1 MFNFNDLEGWKK
13 FSLLTSGSTLLNC
26 LQSYYIEEDG
36 RKWFK
41 KFMNILH
48 RSFKKIRIVS
58 KNSFDILHNF
68 MAKKAELV
76 DCITLIKKK
85 KRNIHEQKKLHMI
98 TKYQLEIEN
107 F

>member
-26 LQSYYIEEDG
+26 LQSYNIEEDG

-41 KFMNILH
+41 IIMNILH

-58 KNSFDILHNF
+58 KNSF

-85 KRNIHEQKKLHMI
+85 
-98 TKYQLEIEN
+98 

>member
-1 MFNFNDLEGWKK
+1 MEKY
-13 FSLLTSGSTLLNC
+13 SLLTSGSTLLNC
-26 LQSYYIEEDG
+26 LQSYNIEEDG

-76 DCITLIKKK
+76 DCITLIKKC
-85 KRNIHEQKKLHMI
+85 NTHEQKKLHMI